1 MYLHIDRSIQEYY
14 IDNNSAIREVSLMI
28 TEGIMVDITQQ
39 VARSLDAEPG
49 MTVKGL
55 ASALNLNRQFM
66 AGFLSALEERGEV
79 FHRKVGPARI
89 YFLKRNEKA
98 K

>member
-1 MYLHIDRSIQEYY
+1 
-14 IDNNSAIREVSLMI
+14 MI
-28 TEGIMVDITQQ
+28 TEGMMVDITQQ
-39 VARSLDAEPG
+39 VTRSLDEEPG

-66 AGFLSALEERGEV
+66 AGILSALEERGEV

-89 YFLKRNEKA
+89 HFLKRNEKA

>member
-28 TEGIMVDITQQ
+28 TERVMVDVTQQ
-39 VARSLDAEPG
+39 VTRSLDEEPG

-66 AGFLSALEERGEV
+66 AGFLLALEERGEV

-89 YFLKRNEKA
+89 YFLKRNENTK
-98 K
+98 

>member
-1 MYLHIDRSIQEYY
+1 
-14 IDNNSAIREVSLMI
+14 MI
-28 TEGIMVDITQQ
+28 TERVVVDITQQ

-89 YFLKRNEKA
+89 YFLKKNEKT

>member
-1 MYLHIDRSIQEYY
+1 MSIDRSIQKYY

-28 TEGIMVDITQQ
+28 TERVVVDITQQ

-89 YFLKRNEKA
+89 YFLKKNEKT

>member
-1 MYLHIDRSIQEYY
+1 
-14 IDNNSAIREVSLMI
+14 MI

-39 VARSLDAEPG
+39 VTRSLDEEPG

-55 ASALNLNRQFM
+55 ASALKLNRQFM

-89 YFLKRNEKA
+89 YFLKRNEKT

>member
-1 MYLHIDRSIQEYY
+1 MYAYEYY

-28 TEGIMVDITQQ
+28 TERIMVDITQQ
-39 VARSLDAEPG
+39 VARSLDEEPG

-55 ASALNLNRQFM
+55 ATALNLNRQFM

-79 FHRKVGPARI
+79 FHRKVDPARI
-89 YFLKRNEKA
+89 YFLKRNENTK
-98 K
+98 